1 MSDLIKV
8 LSDDG
13 GSCDCG
19 SGGQVP
25 IQPSPNLAESIV
37 IRTAPGTAIGNFINK
52 YSENGKTVY
61 ELDDVQLI
69 DPVVDFSN
77 DAGIREVG
85 ETVAVVIFS
94 GEITQGT
101 YPIVTR
107 DITPDPGGLDL
118 TEPFSFQ
125 KVNVKRITAGVAES
139 HTVQAVDNQGG
150 TTNVNSSVP
159 FKDAIFQGFNSL
171 ATLNQAEIKALVNK
185 HLIDSVIQQYGGV
198 NSYIVPAGGPKY
210 IYFAGAVGTP
220 APAGAVLNGLTLPLT
235 TLAPVDV
242 TNPHDGTIIRSYWV
256 VRTSNRFDPGTYDIT
271 LS

>member
-1 MSDLIKV
+1 MSELIEV

-13 GSCDCG
+13 NCNCG

-37 IRTAPGTAIGNFINK
+37 IRTAPGTAIGNIINQ
-52 YSENGKTVY
+52 YQENGKTVY
-61 ELDDVQLI
+61 ELDDIELN
-69 DPVVDFSN
+69 DPIVEFTN
-77 DAGIREVG
+77 DAGTREVG
-85 ETVAVVIFS
+85 ETVAVVTFS

-101 YPIVTR
+101 YPIISR
-107 DITPDPGGLDL
+107 SITPDPGGLDL
-118 TEPFSFQ
+118 TAPFSFQ
-125 KVNVKRITAGVAES
+125 KNNVKRTTAGVAES
-139 HTVQAVDNQGG
+139 HTVQAADNQGG

-159 FKDAIFQGFNSL
+159 FKDAVFQGFNSL
-171 ATLNQAEIKALVNK
+171 AVLNQAEIKALANK

-198 NSYIVPAGGPKY
+198 HSYVVPGGGPKY

-235 TLAPVDV
+235 TLTPVDV

-256 VRTSNRFDPGTYDIT
+256 VRTSNRFDPGTYEIT